1 MSDTITLSVGDDYR
15 VAGLVQG
22 RIAYGGMPSEDVYSL
37 IHKKE
42 IGASYAYNLF
52 YLRSRRD
59 ITIGGISLFVQN
71 VTPDE
76 ITFQIE
82 RTHSST
88 AVIPSV
94 EASAR

>member
-22 RIAYGGMPSEDVYSL
+22 RIAYGGMPSGDVYSL
-37 IHKKE
+37 IKE
-42 IGASYAYNLF
+42 IGANYAYNLF